1 MRIFFGAV
9 CFLFTVSLFAQ
20 TGGNNGAAAGTA
32 QATAPASGDSVG
44 VPATYRDFSL
54 GMSLDDLKNALT
66 QDALF
71 NFHESDV
78 SFGPAKDESYI
89 ETTGFSFVRRAL
101 FQIQAGNVFAMAFT
115 LNTTLIDHYSVFTTL
130 TKKYGE
136 PKILDPKQAVWED
149 DNVRLSLER
158 PLTIRY
164 IDKKTFNQILEDSKA
179 KKSEEVRMREDFLN
193 DF

>member
-1 MRIFFGAV
+1 MMRIFFGVV
-9 CFLFTVSLFAQ
+9 CFLFSVSLFAQ
-20 TGGNNGAAAGTA
+20 TAAPVAIPTA
-32 QATAPASGDSVG
+32 
-44 VPATYRDFSL
+44 YRSFAL

-66 QDALF
+66 EDALF

-101 FQIQAGNVFAMAFT
+101 FQIQAGNVFVMAFT

-136 PKILDPKQAVWED
+136 PKTLDPKQAVWED
-149 DNVRLSLER
+149 DSVRLTLER

-164 IDKKTFNQILEDSKA
+164 IDKKTFSQILEDSKA
-179 KKSEEVRMREDFLN
+179 KKSEEIRMREDFLN